1 MATLKI
7 MSFNMRVDTPA
18 DGPNRFI
25 HRKARIKELLDKES
39 PDVIGFQEIKPSMRE
54 WVVETLSD
62 YYAVGV
68 GRGTDCTG
76 EMVLTAFRKDKF
88 ALLSADTVML
98 STTPQLFGSRYDG
111 SDQSSCPR
119 EYVRVTLKHPDVAEP
134 FSVYNVHTDHIGNIA
149 RILASSQLLQDITSR
164 RERMFLLG
172 DFNATPDAPEIN
184 MLTACEARKIKDAT
198 ASLGG
203 TFHGFGRTSPV
214 KIDYIFTDEATPV
227 SDAVRIEDT
236 PGEGEP
242 YLSDHNPIYIIAELG

>member
-18 DGPNRFI
+18 DGPNQFI
-25 HRKARIKELLDKES
+25 HRRAHIKEFLDKEK
-39 PDVIGFQEIKPSMRE
+39 PDIIGFQEITPSMRE
-54 WVVETLSD
+54 WVVEVLTD

-68 GRGTDCTG
+68 GRDATCKG

-98 STTPQLFGSRYDG
+98 STTPQIFGSHYDG
-111 SDQSSCPR
+111 SDQSRCPR
-119 EYVRVTLKHPDVAEP
+119 EYVRVTLKHPDITEP
-134 FSVYNVHTDHIGNIA
+134 FSVYNVHTDHIGKLS

-164 RERMFLLG
+164 REKMFLLG

-184 MLTACEARKIKDAT
+184 MLTACKAKGIKDTT
-198 ASLGG
+198 AALGG
-203 TFHGFGRTSPV
+203 TFHGFGRTAPV
-214 KIDYIFTDEATPV
+214 KIDYIFADEATPITE
-227 SDAVRIEDT
+227 AVRVDDT

-242 YLSDHNPIYIIAELG
+242 YLSDHTPIYIIAELV